1 MLLTNY
7 FNTLNRKLQNNK
19 MYDIE
24 KLLTILTNPIYRVIN
39 ENGNVFPPSNE
50 IYGLIERAMDG
61 NPKAKHVY
69 TILKNRNGIHDSVL
83 RAFSITLTTNETAMD
98 ESFNPNISSTTTIVD
113 KFNVI
118 SPVEWLSVKPQK
130 TIYNDGKKY
139 NILKTEWTDLF
150 AIKIWEESKIP
161 CVWSFKRAKGSIKKK
176 EKNASIKIKGKCKEC
191 NAKIIG
197 LIENYLIKNSVITAH
212 FIIKNYKSD
221 FIHEKRRQLAGK
233 RRLYIADKLIDTKT
247 DYLRKK

>member
-50 IYGLIERAMDG
+50 IYGLIQSQPTIEL

-118 SPVEWLSVKPQK
+118 SPVEWLS
-130 TIYNDGKKY
+130 
-139 NILKTEWTDLF
+139 
-150 AIKIWEESKIP
+150 
-161 CVWSFKRAKGSIKKK
+161 
-176 EKNASIKIKGKCKEC
+176 
-191 NAKIIG
+191 
-197 LIENYLIKNSVITAH
+197 
-212 FIIKNYKSD
+212 
-221 FIHEKRRQLAGK
+221 
-233 RRLYIADKLIDTKT
+233 
-247 DYLRKK
+247 